1 MTGTPVTTG
10 EVEMLQTDS
19 QLILGVSPAALLSP
33 LLIISLAL
41 DLISL

>member
-1 MTGTPVTTG
+1 MIGTPGTTG
-10 EVEMLQTDS
+10 EVAMLQTDS

-33 LLIISLAL
+33 LLISLVL